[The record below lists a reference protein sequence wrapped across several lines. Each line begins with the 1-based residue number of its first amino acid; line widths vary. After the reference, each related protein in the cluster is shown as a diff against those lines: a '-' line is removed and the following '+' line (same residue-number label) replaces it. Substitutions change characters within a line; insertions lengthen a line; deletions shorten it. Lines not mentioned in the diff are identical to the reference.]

1 MLATSPASTTFGK
14 EEAMARGKFGWERD
28 EAFDEKRIR
37 LAESLLD
44 LRTGLIIILVGVV
57 FLLLVFFVAPL
68 ILFRGLTDVLALAV
82 LMGLFGALAYWFSN
96 LVGVTSGED
105 GPGPHDPGA
114 SVVQRPDTSE
124 NGEQT

>member
-1 MLATSPASTTFGK
+1 
-14 EEAMARGKFGWERD
+14 MARGKFGWERD
-28 EAFDEKRIR
+28 EAFDEKRVR

-44 LRTGLIIILVGVV
+44 LRTGFIIILAGVV
-57 FLLLVFFVAPL
+57 FLLLVFFVAPV

-82 LMGLFGALAYWFSN
+82 LMGLFGALAYWLSN

-105 GPGPHDPGA
+105 GPGPHDRGA
-114 SVVQRPDTSE
+114 GVAQRPDTSE

>member
-1 MLATSPASTTFGK
+1 
-14 EEAMARGKFGWERD
+14 MARGRFGWERD
-28 EAFDEKRIR
+28 EAFDEKRVR

-44 LRTGLIIILVGVV
+44 LRTGFIIILVGVA
-57 FLLLVFFVAPL
+57 FLLLVFFVAPV

-82 LMGLFGALAYWFSN
+82 LMGLFGAIAYWFSN
-96 LVGVTSGED
+96 LVGVRREED
-105 GPGPHDPGA
+105 GPGPHDREA

>member
-1 MLATSPASTTFGK
+1 
-14 EEAMARGKFGWERD
+14 MARGKFGWERD
-28 EAFDEKRIR
+28 EAFDEKRVR

-44 LRTGLIIILVGVV
+44 VRTGFIIILTGVA
-57 FLLLVFFVAPL
+57 FLLIVFFVAPV
-68 ILFRGLTDVLALAV
+68 ILFRGLTDVVALAV
-82 LMGLFGALAYWFSN
+82 LLGLYAAVAHWFSN
-96 LVGVTSGED
+96 LVGATREED

>member
-1 MLATSPASTTFGK
+1 
-14 EEAMARGKFGWERD
+14 MARGRFGWERD
-28 EAFDEKRIR
+28 EAFDEKRVR

-44 LRTGLIIILVGVV
+44 LRTGFIIILAGVV
-57 FLLLVFFVAPL
+57 FLLLVFFVAPV

-105 GPGPHDPGA
+105 GPGPHDRGA
-114 SVVQRPDTSE
+114 SAVQRPDASE

>member
-1 MLATSPASTTFGK
+1 
-14 EEAMARGKFGWERD
+14 MARGKFGWERD

-44 LRTGLIIILVGVV
+44 VRTGFIIILTGVA
-57 FLLLVFFVAPL
+57 FLLLLFFVAPV
-68 ILFRGLTDVLALAV
+68 ILFRGLTDVVALAV
-82 LMGLFGALAYWFSN
+82 LLGLYAVVAYWFSN

-105 GPGPHDPGA
+105 GPGPHDREAG
-114 SVVQRPDTSE
+114 VVHRPDTSE

>member
-1 MLATSPASTTFGK
+1 
-14 EEAMARGKFGWERD
+14 MARGRFGWERD
-28 EAFDEKRIR
+28 EAFDEKRVR

-44 LRTGLIIILVGVV
+44 LRTGFIIILAGVV
-57 FLLLVFFVAPL
+57 FLLLVFFIAPV

-82 LMGLFGALAYWFSN
+82 LMGIFGATAYWLSS
-96 LVGVTSGED
+96 LLGVTREED
-105 GPGPHDPGA
+105 GPDPHDRGT